1 MYEAG
6 LADFPNFERQATII
20 FTPHTA
26 PLTWFT
32 FALIGI
38 LVLSACAP
46 LGDDNF
52 GRSPLTTTPAPGLSL
67 SHMTT
72 VTSIEFLM
80 LTSFPVQVH
89 TIIKGILPDAC
100 TTIQAATA
108 TRAGNDFAL
117 TLTTAR
123 DTSAVCAQT
132 ATPFEQDIPLDV
144 YGLPTG
150 AYTASANGVSA
161 TFELTRDNVL
171 PSDPTPVG
179 IVDAITIGAASI
191 SGSVWADRC
200 VLLGGEGV
208 AATPS
213 GGCLTDGS
221 GGYRANGEW
230 GEGEGRLSGLVVA
243 VAPGQCP
250 GDAARTVT
258 AVTDFNGAYRFEK
271 LSAGDYCVSIDSH
284 HAINL
289 PLLLPGDW
297 TVPAVGMGYV
307 TVALGAGEDKT
318 DVNFGW
324 DAQFK

>member
-1 MYEAG
+1 MFAQPI
-6 LADFPNFERQATII
+6 ARN
-20 FTPHTA
+20 
-26 PLTWFT
+26 TWLT

-38 LVLSACAP
+38 VVLSACAP

-52 GRSPLTTTPAPGLSL
+52 GGSTPASTPTPSL
-67 SHMTT
+67 SPTHIAT

-80 LTSFPVQVH
+80 LESFPVQVH
-89 TIIKGILPDAC
+89 TIVKGVLPDAC
-100 TTIQAATA
+100 TTIQSATA
-108 TRAGNDFAL
+108 TRAGNNFTL
-117 TLTTAR
+117 TLITAR

-132 ATPFEQDIPLDV
+132 VTPFEQGSPLDV
-144 YGLPTG
+144 YGLPKGT
-150 AYTASANGVSA
+150 YTASANGVSA
-161 TFELTRDNVL
+161 TFELTSDNVL
-171 PSDPTPVG
+171 PSDPTPAG
-179 IVDAITIGAASI
+179 IVDSITIGPSSI

-200 VLLGGEGV
+200 VLLGGEGM

-230 GEGEGRLSGLVVA
+230 GEGEGRLSGVVVA
-243 VAPGQCP
+243 LAPGQCP
-250 GDAARTVT
+250 GDAARTMI

-271 LSAGDYCVSIDSH
+271 LNAGDYCVSIDSH

-297 TVPAVGMGYV
+297 TFPAVGVGYV
-307 TVALGAGEDKT
+307 TITLGAGEDKT